1 MDEPNRPE
9 TPAKPTFG
17 KQQIIGA
24 ILTLIILV
32 YVFAVVLPQFGD
44 YDQAWTAIQNM
55 TALQLGL
62 IILATIANI
71 FIYVLPYP
79 AALEALRYGAAFAV
93 RQTSFMISNVIPMGG
108 AFGLAVQ
115 YGMLQTYGVGPAPS
129 AATIGITGIWNTFI
143 TLTLPVLALLGLFII
158 GAGTVEAVG
167 VTLIALAAV
176 VISIV
181 VFALILR
188 KESTARRIGDW
199 ATGVVKWAAGL
210 IKKDVDVD
218 LGEAVVQFRDSI
230 VDVVIA
236 RWLLITAANL
246 GQQLAQFSIL
256 YLAIVAL
263 QGSFVDPINPAEA
276 LAAFSFGRL
285 ATFIP
290 IPPGG
295 LGTTDAIITGILTGF
310 GMNANDALAA
320 DMVWRAATYF
330 PQVFIGAG
338 SFVSWRRTMAK
349 RSETIAPSAGAAPPD
364 P

>member
-1 MDEPNRPE
+1 VDEPAAQGAP
-9 TPAKPTFG
+9 PKPTFG

-24 ILTLIILV
+24 VLTLIILI
-32 YVFAVVLPQFGD
+32 YVFAVVIPQFGD
-44 YDQAWTAIQNM
+44 YDQAWAAIQNM

-62 IILATIANI
+62 IILATIGNI

-79 AALEALRYGAAFAV
+79 AALATLRYGAAFAV

-108 AFGLAVQ
+108 AIGLAVQ
-115 YGMLQTYGVGPAPS
+115 YGMLQTYGVGPAPA
-129 AATIGITGIWNTFI
+129 AATIGITSIWNTFI
-143 TLTLPVLALLGLFII
+143 TLTLPVIALVGLFVI
-158 GAGTVEAVG
+158 GAGTAQAVG

-176 VISIV
+176 VVAIV

-199 ATGVVKWAAGL
+199 ATRAVTRAARL
-210 IKKDVDVD
+210 INKDTDLD
-218 LGEAVVQFRDSI
+218 LGEALVQFRDSI
-230 VDVVIA
+230 VDVVMA

-246 GQQLAQFSIL
+246 GQQLAQFAIL

-295 LGTTDAIITGILTGF
+295 LGTTDAIITSILTGF
-310 GMNANDALAA
+310 GMDSNDALAA

-349 RSETIAPSAGAAPPD
+349 QTGATTPSAGDAPP
-364 P
+364 